1 MNRLAIKNPKRLSDD
16 EVKVNWYNYYAG
28 FSSAFVKD
36 VLHSCA
42 LGKSSIVL
50 DPWNGAGTTTTAV
63 NEAGLNAI
71 GIDLNPV
78 MCVVA
83 KAKSAS
89 LQDVLKAYEKF
100 KSLRVS
106 VFKIQFSEKDFLL
119 NWFEYET
126 AKYIRYLSITIIGS
140 EFSDLARLNVQRCVM
155 LVALFN
161 VVRDLVQ
168 GFVPSNPT
176 WIKKAK
182 TESEK
187 IVADNGAVKKAI
199 LEYLVS
205 IKTSINEVKD
215 ECEGTLELFVA
226 SSKSMPI
233 QSKSVD
239 LVITSP
245 PYCTRIDYGVA
256 TYPELSILLGDEPER
271 IDSLRRQLIGRT
283 TIDKNTTDL
292 HFVSEKSIE
301 FMGAVERHDSHASSN
316 YYLKN
321 FRQYFVDM
329 QVSVSEVARVIADN
343 GIFVCVVQDS
353 YYKEI
358 YCDLSGIITEI
369 AVENGFTLE
378 DKKDFQ
384 AKNIMANIHSGTKKY
399 RSKVT
404 AIESVLVFKKQG

>member
-1 MNRLAIKNPKRLSDD
+1 VNRLAIKNPKRLSDD

-42 LGKSSIVL
+42 LGQSGIVV

-63 NEAGLNAI
+63 NDAGLNAI

-83 KAKSAS
+83 KAKSAT
-89 LQDVLKAYEKF
+89 LQDVLKAYEKL

-106 VFKIQFSEKDFLL
+106 IFETQFSENDFLL

-126 AKYIRYLSITIIGS
+126 AKYIRYLSKTIIGS
-140 EFSDLARLNVQRCVM
+140 EFVDIAKINVQRCVM

-161 VVRDLVQ
+161 VVRGLVQ
-168 GFVPSNPT
+168 DFIPSNPT

-187 IVADNGAVKKAI
+187 IIADNGAVKKAI
-199 LEYLVS
+199 LEYLTS
-205 IKTSINEVKD
+205 IKSSINEVKD
-215 ECEGTLELFVA
+215 DRKGSLELFVA

-239 LVITSP
+239 LVLTSP

-256 TYPELSILLGDEPER
+256 TYPELAILLGHEPER

-283 TIDKNTTDL
+283 TIDKDTTEH
-292 HFVSEKSIE
+292 HFVSEEAIE
-301 FMGAVERHDSHASSN
+301 FMGAIEKHDSHASSN

-329 QVSVSEVARVIADN
+329 QVSISELARIIIDN

-358 YCDLSGIITEI
+358 YCDLSRIITEI
-369 AVENGFTLE
+369 AAVNGFKLE

-384 AKNIMANIHSGTKKY
+384 AKNVMANIHAGTKKY

>member
-28 FSSAFVKD
+28 FSSVFVND

-42 LGKSSIVL
+42 LEQSSIVL

-63 NEAGLNAI
+63 NYAGLNAI

-106 VFKIQFSEKDFLL
+106 IFQTRFEDNDFLL
-119 NWFEYET
+119 NWFGYET
-126 AKYIRYLSITIIGS
+126 AKYIRYLSRSIIGS
-140 EFSDLARLNVQRCVM
+140 DFSDIAKLNVHSCVM

-161 VVRDLVQ
+161 VVRYLVQ
-168 GFVPSNPT
+168 DFVPSNPT

-182 TESEK
+182 DESEK
-187 IVADNGAVKKAI
+187 IIADNSAVKKAI
-199 LEYLVS
+199 LEYLTS
-205 IKTSINEVKD
+205 IKLSIDEVKD
-215 ECEGTLELFVA
+215 DCKGSLELLVA

-233 QSKSVD
+233 QSKIVD

-256 TYPELSILLGDEPER
+256 TYPELSILLGDKPER
-271 IDSLRRQLIGRT
+271 IDTLRRQLIGRT
-283 TIDKNTTDL
+283 TIDKDSTGL
-292 HFVSEKSIE
+292 PFVSEKSIE
-301 FMGAVERHDSHASSN
+301 FMNAVEMHESHASSN

-321 FRQYFVDM
+321 FKQYFADM
-329 QVSVSEVARVIADN
+329 QISFSEISRVIKDN
-343 GIFVCVVQDS
+343 GVFVCVVQDS

-358 YCDLSGIITEI
+358 YCDLSHIIVEI
-369 AVENGFTLE
+369 AAVNGFTLK
-378 DKKDFQ
+378 DKQDFQ
-384 AKNIMANIHSGTKKY
+384 AKNVMANIHAGTKKY